1 VAARSV
7 GARRCRALASGNRGG
22 VGMENRRTL
31 TVTLETVTP
40 LFLGG
45 AEAQDRNKRPA
56 PELRLPAFRGALR
69 YWLRAALGGV
79 IGDNNLTGLHQL
91 ESAVFGSTDY
101 GSPIAIRLR
110 GSLQSSDD
118 KILPHKDGPQA
129 GQRRAFK
136 AGQKVEL
143 LISQLRGRD
152 EAVWKAAGAALNLML
167 TFGGIGLRSR
177 RGYGT
182 LRVVQSSDPAL
193 VPLTPT
199 SLEGWKQHVKQVTE
213 NAVASAHDLAQAR
226 NVTRVGL
233 PIDAARYPCATRKG
247 IIQFCD
253 LKAASAMAA
262 ITQFMQGVPK
272 SQALGGISPRQASPL
287 WVRPIRIDAQ
297 YGLLLAVLASKFSG
311 SNYPDVQRFLGEKFK
326 GENLR
331 VKGWN
336 V

>member
-1 VAARSV
+1 VEARK
-7 GARRCRALASGNRGG
+7 
-22 VGMENRRTL
+22 TL

-45 AEAQDRNKRPA
+45 AEPRGT
-56 PELRLPAFRGALR
+56 PELRPPAFRGALR

-79 IGDNNLTGLHQL
+79 IGDKNLAGLHQL

-101 GSPIAIRLR
+101 GSPIHVRLR
-110 GSLQSSDD
+110 GLLQSGDE

-143 LISQLRGRD
+143 LMSHLRGRD
-152 EAVWKAAGAALNLML
+152 EGVWKTACATLNLML
-167 TFGGIGLRSR
+167 AFGGVGLRSR

-199 SLEGWKQHVKQVTE
+199 SLEGWKQHIKQVTE
-213 NAVASAHDLAQAR
+213 NAVASARDLAQAR
-226 NVTRVGL
+226 NVTRAGL

-253 LKAASAMAA
+253 LKATSAMAA
-262 ITQFMQGVPK
+262 VTQFMQEVPK
-272 SQALGGISPRQASPL
+272 SQTLGGISPRQASPL
-287 WVRPIRIDAQ
+287 WVRPIQIDAQ
-297 YGLLLAVLASKFSG
+297 YGLLFTVLASKFNG
-311 SNYPDVQRFLGEKFK
+311 SNYPDVQRFLDEKFK
-326 GENLR
+326 GENLG
-331 VKGWN
+331 VEGWN
-336 V
+336 A

>member
-1 VAARSV
+1 
-7 GARRCRALASGNRGG
+7 
-22 VGMENRRTL
+22 MENRRTL

-56 PELRLPAFRGALR
+56 PELRPPAFRGALR

-101 GSPIAIRLR
+101 GSPIRVRLPNP
-110 GSLQSSDD
+110 LLPQSGGE

-152 EAVWKAAGAALNLML
+152 EVVWKAACAALNLML
-167 TFGGIGLRSR
+167 AFGGVGLRSR

-199 SLEGWKQHVKQVTE
+199 SLEGWKQHIKQVAE
-213 NAVASAHDLAQAR
+213 NAVASASDLAQSQGVSLVDLLV
-226 NVTRVGL
+226 NS
-233 PIDAARYPCATRKG
+233 ARYPCATRKG
-247 IIQFCD
+247 IIQVYD
-253 LKAASAMAA
+253 LNATSAMAA
-262 ITQFMQGVPK
+262 VIQFMRGVPK
-272 SQALGGISPRQASPL
+272 SQTLGGISPRQASPL
-287 WVRPIRIDAQ
+287 WVRPIQVDAQ
-297 YGLLLAVLASKFSG
+297 YGLFVR
-311 SNYPDVQRFLGEKFK
+311 VQDIVEGFPPYDK
-326 GENLR
+326 
-331 VKGWN
+331 
-336 V
+336 